1 MQDPLITLRAA
12 IIADWNGNTDLDSD
26 IDTIG
31 GTDKEVLCSTGWYD
45 EDFQGPQ
52 ITITE
57 ITASDTPFELG
68 YGTVR
73 VFAIYQIDCWSPILR
88 ETGKGPGE
96 AKKWKWQMRSEVKR
110 IVKANLTGLT
120 DLNYVVLDQTG
131 RSIDELD
138 RDVPVLRYSLQIS
151 VIYDL

>member
-1 MQDPLITLRAA
+1 MTQDPLVTLYSL
-12 IIADWNGNTDLDSD
+12 IDTEWSVSDTDL
-26 IDTIG
+26 DTIG
-31 GTDKEVLCSTGWYD
+31 GADSDEIHLSTGWYD
-45 EDFQGPQ
+45 EDKKNKPQ

-57 ITASDTPFELG
+57 ITSHDTPFELG
-68 YGTVR
+68 YGVVR
-73 VFAIYQIDCWSPILR
+73 VYGIYQIDIWIPIFR
-88 ETGKGPGE
+88 NTSKGPGL
-96 AKKWKWQMRSEVKR
+96 AKKWRWTLREEVKR

-151 VIYDL
+151 VIYDS

>member
-12 IIADWNGNTDLDSD
+12 IIAAWNGNADLDSD

-31 GTDKEVLCSTGWYD
+31 GTDKEVLCSTGWFD

-57 ITASDTPFELG
+57 ITASDVPFELG

-73 VFAIYQIDCWSPILR
+73 VFALYQIDCWAPILR

-110 IVKANLTGLT
+110 IIKANLTGLT
-120 DLNYVVLDQTG
+120 DLKYAILDQTG
-131 RSIDELD
+131 RNIPELD